1 MVIEEKMAWIKRTIV
16 FALVMIPITVLVFL
30 SYSTIVDDEKC
41 FRVEGK
47 CVDTY
52 YSEAYGGKRLEIT
65 SKYIVMDSGVHYHLV
80 WNASDIDSLKNL
92 KGEKIAFF
100 ACDNPFSETDKAF
113 AFDLNNPE
121 ENEKQI
127 KSIRKSCIAYIISL
141 PIFFGILVAVPVFGP
156 ECLRAWKRHED
167 REYKKDM
174 LKRREQKRAKRQRQA
189 EKYSPLEVSTEER
202 HIQNKNMSRK
212 KQKRRMKQNKPSNK
226 TK

>member
-1 MVIEEKMAWIKRTIV
+1 MAWVKRTIV
-16 FALVMIPITVLVFL
+16 FALVMIPITLLIFF
-30 SYSTIVDDEKC
+30 SYSTIIDDEKC
-41 FRVEGK
+41 FRVEGE

-52 YSEAYGGKRLEIT
+52 HFETYAGGKFKNT
-65 SKYIVMDSGVHYHLV
+65 TKYIVMDSGVHYRLV
-80 WNASDIDSLKNL
+80 WNASDIDSVKNL
-92 KGEKIAFF
+92 RGEKIAFF
-100 ACDNPFSETDKAF
+100 ACDDPFSETDKAF

-174 LKRREQKRAKRQRQA
+174 LKRREQKRAKRQQQA

-226 TK
+226 G

>member
-1 MVIEEKMAWIKRTIV
+1 MAWIKRTIV
-16 FALVMIPITVLVFL
+16 FALVMIPITLRIFF
-30 SYSTIVDDEKC
+30 SYSTILDDEKC
-41 FRVEGK
+41 FRVEGE

-52 YSEAYGGKRLEIT
+52 HFETYAGGKLKNTTR
-65 SKYIVMDSGVHYHLV
+65 YIVMDSGVHYRLV
-80 WNASDIDSLKNL
+80 WNASDIDSVKNL
-92 KGEKIAFF
+92 RGEKIAFF
-100 ACDNPFSETDKAF
+100 ACDDPFSETDKAF

-141 PIFFGILVAVPVFGP
+141 PTFFGILVAVPVFGP

-189 EKYSPLEVSTEER
+189 EKYSSLEGSTEEC

>member
-1 MVIEEKMAWIKRTIV
+1 MAWIKRTIV
-16 FALVMIPITVLVFL
+16 FALVMIPITLRIFF
-30 SYSTIVDDEKC
+30 SYSTIIDDEKC
-41 FRVEGK
+41 FRVEGE

-52 YSEAYGGKRLEIT
+52 HFETYAGGKFKNT
-65 SKYIVMDSGVHYHLV
+65 TKYIVMDSGVHYRLV

-189 EKYSPLEVSTEER
+189 EKYSPLEVSTEEC

-226 TK
+226 G

>member
-1 MVIEEKMAWIKRTIV
+1 MAWVKRTIV
-16 FALVMIPITVLVFL
+16 FALVMIPITLLIFF
-30 SYSTIVDDEKC
+30 SYSTIIDDEKC
-41 FRVEGK
+41 FRVEGE

-52 YSEAYGGKRLEIT
+52 HLETYGGRKLKNT

-100 ACDNPFSETDKAF
+100 ACDDPFSETDKAF

-141 PIFFGILVAVPVFGP
+141 PIF
-156 ECLRAWKRHED
+156 
-167 REYKKDM
+167 
-174 LKRREQKRAKRQRQA
+174 
-189 EKYSPLEVSTEER
+189 LEFLLPCRYLAPNAYEHGRDTTIENTER
-202 HIQNKNMSRK
+202 IS
-212 KQKRRMKQNKPSNK
+212 
-226 TK
+226 

>member
-1 MVIEEKMAWIKRTIV
+1 MDGKGRKMAWVKRTIV
-16 FALVMIPITVLVFL
+16 FALVMIPITLRIFF
-30 SYSTIVDDEKC
+30 SYSTIIDDEKC
-41 FRVEGK
+41 FRVEGE

-52 YSEAYGGKRLEIT
+52 HFETYAGGKFKNT
-65 SKYIVMDSGVHYHLV
+65 TKYIVMDSGVHYRLV
-80 WNASDIDSLKNL
+80 WNASDIDSVKNL
-92 KGEKIAFF
+92 RGEKIAFF
-100 ACDNPFSETDKAF
+100 ACDDPFSETDKAF

-174 LKRREQKRAKRQRQA
+174 LKRREQKRAKRQQQA

-226 TK
+226 G

>member
-1 MVIEEKMAWIKRTIV
+1 MAWIKRTIV
-16 FALVMIPITVLVFL
+16 FALVMIPITLRIFF
-30 SYSTIVDDEKC
+30 SYSTILDDEKC
-41 FRVEGK
+41 FRVEGE

-52 YSEAYGGKRLEIT
+52 HFETYGYRRFKNT
-65 SKYIVMDSGVHYHLV
+65 TKYIVMDSGVHYRLV
-80 WNASDIDSLKNL
+80 WNAYDIDSVKNL
-92 KGEKIAFF
+92 RGEKIAFF
-100 ACDNPFSETDKAF
+100 ACDDPFSETDEAF

>member
-1 MVIEEKMAWIKRTIV
+1 MAWVKRTIV
-16 FALVMIPITVLVFL
+16 FALVMIPITLRIFF
-30 SYSTIVDDEKC
+30 SYSTIIDDEKC
-41 FRVEGK
+41 FRVEGE

-52 YSEAYGGKRLEIT
+52 HFETYAGGKFKNT
-65 SKYIVMDSGVHYHLV
+65 TKYIVMDSGVHYRLV
-80 WNASDIDSLKNL
+80 WNASDIDSVKNL
-92 KGEKIAFF
+92 RGEKIAFF
-100 ACDNPFSETDKAF
+100 ACDDPFSETDKAF

-174 LKRREQKRAKRQRQA
+174 LKRREQKRAKRQQQA

-226 TK
+226 G

>member
-1 MVIEEKMAWIKRTIV
+1 MAWVKRTIV
-16 FALVMIPITVLVFL
+16 FALVMIPITLRIFF
-30 SYSTIVDDEKC
+30 SYSTIIDDEKC
-41 FRVEGK
+41 FRVEGE

-52 YSEAYGGKRLEIT
+52 HFETYAGGKFKNT
-65 SKYIVMDSGVHYHLV
+65 TKYIVMDSGVHYRLV
-80 WNASDIDSLKNL
+80 WNASDIDSVKNL
-92 KGEKIAFF
+92 RGEKIAFF
-100 ACDNPFSETDKAF
+100 ACDDPFSETDKAF

-174 LKRREQKRAKRQRQA
+174 LKRREQKRAKRQQQA
-189 EKYSPLEVSTEER
+189 EKYSPLEVSTEEC

-226 TK
+226 G